1 MDVNLKKIAE
11 EISCSRIN
19 FIDKKYNYYNENM
32 FNKQIKK
39 NNKKINND
47 DKNINYLDSLN
58 INNKS
63 CIMSSTEPDEGLW
76 KKQFEII
83 NLKNNDDL
91 FNKNTKAKS
100 NIPTCYNYY
109 K

>member
-19 FIDKKYNYYNENM
+19 FIDKKYNYYNEDM

-39 NNKKINND
+39 NNKKVND
-47 DKNINYLDSLN
+47 DKNVKYLNSLN

-63 CIMSSTEPDEGLW
+63 CIMTSTEPDEGLW

-83 NLKNNDDL
+83 NFKNNNDL
-91 FNKNTKAKS
+91 FNKNTKAKLNTS
-100 NIPTCYNYY
+100 ICYNYN
-109 K
+109 

>member
-39 NNKKINND
+39 NNKQINND

-83 NLKNNDDL
+83 NFKNNDDL